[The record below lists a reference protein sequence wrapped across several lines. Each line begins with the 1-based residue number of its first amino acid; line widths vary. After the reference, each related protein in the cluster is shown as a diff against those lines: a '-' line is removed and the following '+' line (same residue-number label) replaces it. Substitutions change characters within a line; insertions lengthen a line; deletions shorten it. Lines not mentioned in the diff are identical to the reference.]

1 MKTIRPWNKES
12 ERILNQIVRDGKAYT
27 SNEMFTRAFGRKHPE
42 IFDKNNGF
50 LDIARIDKRR
60 ESVILP
66 RRDIRLIPLE
76 EFSSEEVKLR
86 FKKKYGFVRMF
97 SRE

>member
-12 ERILNQIVRDGKAYT
+12 ERIFEQMAKDGKAYT
-27 SNEMFTRAFGRKHPE
+27 TNEIFTRAFGRRHPT
-42 IFDKNNGF
+42 IFNKDNGF

-66 RRDIRLIPLE
+66 RSGIRVIPLPDRPGE
-76 EFSSEEVKLR
+76 AVKLQ
-86 FKKKYGFVRMF
+86 FKKKYGFVRIF
-97 SRE
+97 

>member
-12 ERILNQIVRDGKAYT
+12 ERILSQIAKDGKAYT
-27 SNEMFTRAFGRKHPE
+27 NDMNFTRLFGRKHPQL
-42 IFDKNNGF
+42 FDKNNGY

-66 RRDIRLIPLE
+66 RKDIRLIPLD
-76 EFSSEEVKLR
+76 EFPSEEIKLR
-86 FKKKYGFVRMF
+86 FKKRYGFVRIF
-97 SRE
+97 

>member
-12 ERILNQIVRDGKAYT
+12 ERVLNQIAKDGKAYT
-27 SNEMFTRAFGRKHPE
+27 ANEMFTRAFGRKHPA

-50 LDIARIDKRR
+50 LDIARIEKRR

-66 RRDIRLIPLE
+66 RSGIRLIPMPDRPGE
-76 EFSSEEVKLR
+76 AVKLR
-86 FKKKYGFVRMF
+86 FKKKYGFVRIF
-97 SRE
+97 